1 MILFVVLELF
11 LKVLCLVDGDA
22 KDEEDARSTKDIL
35 FDDVLCFVLS
45 ADFGLRVV
53 RRKMTLFDFNVT
65 GSLTIQRLVARVRSI
80 FSLLL
85 LLVVLLLLLLLC
97 CCCCCCCYHRGYQT
111 WFTTRLFLLR
121 PVSRGTS
128 QTPRETLSRMARR
141 VRPRVRTRLIS
152 PGYKI
157 YLLSDHIGLE

>member
-22 KDEEDARSTKDIL
+22 EDEEDARSTKDIL

-65 GSLTIQRLVARVRSI
+65 GSLTIQRLISRACGLYSHYYYYYYYYYYCYYYYYAVAVAI
-80 FSLLL
+80 TAAIKLGL
-85 LLVVLLLLLLLC
+85 LLVFSFSVRYHQEELLNLAKL
-97 CCCCCCCYHRGYQT
+97 
-111 WFTTRLFLLR
+111 
-121 PVSRGTS
+121 SRGWHAES
-128 QTPRETLSRMARR
+128 ALVFEH
-141 VRPRVRTRLIS
+141 
-152 PGYKI
+152 
-157 YLLSDHIGLE
+157 D